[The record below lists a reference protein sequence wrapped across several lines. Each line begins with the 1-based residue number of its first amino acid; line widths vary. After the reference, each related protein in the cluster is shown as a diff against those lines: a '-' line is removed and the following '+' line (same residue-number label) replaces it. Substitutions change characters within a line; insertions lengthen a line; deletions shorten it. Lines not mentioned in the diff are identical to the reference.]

1 MANINIRFDAS
12 MNVSQVKSS
21 VKELQNAF
29 NGLKIPQGLSND
41 INETISKLNK
51 EITNFEAK
59 SSKNLTSMKDVND
72 ITKSYDKILGYFER
86 LKTLTK
92 NIKSKNATDLF
103 PDSALNNIKKANTA
117 LKEYYDSAKKIEDE
131 IKKQNSELKKQED
144 KYKELAGKKEALE
157 SQNKSLSSSKGA
169 NTKQITAKE
178 NERDKLIA
186 QQSTLKKSSEQYK
199 QLEERIKTLRS
210 EIKSLE
216 SQNSKINSTLTTNR
230 ATIKGLES
238 QITSADTVINNLKQS
253 ITELNNQSQQ
263 NAIDILRQKIAEI
276 RNIDISQIPNSLS
289 EIENIIKGMNSEEL
303 AKVEQ
308 ELNRIDLSTDKAAD
322 GFTELGEKVG
332 NLDDQAQSINK
343 TASEL
348 ESLNN
353 RVQAFFGISN
363 SIYIFQRLLRN
374 AFETVS
380 DLDKAMTE
388 TAVVTDFS
396 VGDMWEA
403 LPRYTESANKLG
415 TTTLGAYQT
424 MTLFYQQGLKTN
436 EVFEIGTE
444 TMKMARIAGMDYT
457 KATDLMTAA
466 LRGFNMELN
475 EVSAQR
481 INDVYSELAAI
492 TAADTEEIADAMTRT
507 ASIANSAGME
517 FETTS
522 AFLSQM
528 IETTREA
535 PENLGTAMKTIVA
548 RFQELKKAPS
558 EIASE
563 IDGEAIDVNKIDTAL
578 KSIGVSLMDNVTGQF
593 RDLDDVFL
601 EIASKWQSL
610 DKNTQRY
617 IATIAAG
624 SRQQSRF
631 IAMMSDYDRTMELVD
646 AANNSAGASQ
656 RQFEK
661 TTESLESKIN
671 KLKNAWNEFAMGIV
685 NDQLIKFSIDTLT
698 SLLTILNKIT
708 NTSNKGVNSILK
720 LTMAIMGLKAG
731 KTVLSS
737 LIKFVGKQWIGVKQ
751 NTDEIRSLGD
761 AFTLLK
767 TKGDKGKKGI
777 EGVSKTFKDFYAD
790 LVKGIVVKDIDFNTI
805 GTSLASQLDDID
817 SKKIQ
822 DLANQYQASTTQV
835 IAFNKARLSG
845 VPVEKAAILLRDEE
859 AARQLLNARLT
870 DEETRAIVEETVAR
884 QGNLKTIELSNGA
897 RAAEYVKLLFSKK
910 ATRAV
915 AAENL
920 GLATKTGEATVATTK
935 LGAALM
941 ALPIGWVVAGIAAI
955 VAGFAILAKIKYENS
970 LKGQLENVQ
979 KTLEKTQ
986 ESLADAKTALED
998 LTSSKDKFEEVESSF
1013 NGLVEGTDAW
1023 NEKLLESNNLI
1034 SELISKYPELRVI
1047 DNNGRLTI
1055 DEDSFDEA
1063 IKKQNEIIT
1072 TWSSVN
1078 TTLSAKQNTL
1088 QAKSDYEALG
1098 KKLTGQSTTEVA
1110 DAFVKALQ
1118 DNPNL
1123 FKYGAE
1129 ALRTAAD
1136 EYTSADL
1143 SGLSDSIVNSIYE
1156 SKDDLISAY
1165 NKISTAQIQEQQ
1177 AIQVAIKNG
1186 LSGNED
1192 INKNQLDTATF
1203 ILSTNYDKIYK
1214 AQKDKIEE
1222 GLDGANE
1229 TEAREWANAK
1239 GFKYVNQD
1247 FFDKDVNYID
1257 TSGNAQ
1263 KISNEIVS
1271 EELAELKAQNE
1282 IQERAKEL
1290 INTLDN
1296 VNKGFAD
1303 SLSQYS
1309 ENVSSTLISDILS
1322 KSDTIN
1328 SEVINTLSE
1337 NEDAILASAN
1347 SYFSGL
1353 SDEETAR
1360 TLSSLLGEEYDTVYA
1375 DIDTYKTELVDLL
1388 NKNVKDIQSA
1398 QVKRNLEITSTIAK
1412 SLKLDEDTLNDKLYY
1427 SINEFI
1433 SSLDESQK
1441 NIFNTLASS
1450 IEENLGSNAS
1460 DAFVKSILDSFYD
1473 GGAEDTQDVLN
1484 SLNEIDFSDPIS
1496 SFEKLNKNIQSTN
1509 EYVAKASKEI
1519 LSMGKNA
1526 YSTSSQIKYFYTK
1539 MSESEDIQKEISD
1552 LIEENGRI
1560 TSQDL
1565 KDIASQGG
1573 QLQKVLD
1580 NTGLSTTALAKAF
1593 TKLEKGEIVL
1603 NDLTDSGLKLLSS
1616 MEQLNTVVEDVY
1628 DIVDN
1633 FEPDRDLGE
1642 VADYFNEITDTA
1654 IEMYQGGE
1662 YGNDQMISYIKLLFG
1677 EDAWSQALAD
1687 ADGNLEDA
1695 EKKFIDKINILKN
1708 NIYGAWRDLALNYQ
1722 DEISDFNNKT
1732 NNDFGINLGA
1742 DKSINLKIN
1751 GMTTNEIVAAVSEI
1765 YGVSDEYAKA
1775 LIADFKNYSGE
1786 FATVVNYNDAVS
1798 GLVDY
1803 INGNTFE
1810 NFDKTVFSSENI
1822 KSTANLLGI
1831 SEDEYLVMLGR
1842 MYDSTVKTAD
1852 DAKKAFQ
1859 KNKIGYID
1867 IFDKDIDKDYNEI
1880 LNNIIEATGNTDL
1893 SSLSKQFITQDK
1905 FIIDDFQETMS
1916 KLNVPDG
1923 VVNKMISD
1931 IAGTIGD
1938 TPMTINGVEVNKE
1951 ELAKEGVDVSQFLTS
1966 TVESANW
1973 EKVGQSILDG
1983 IVNGVK
1989 SNWEKLKKSIYN
2001 PIKKGVDNAVSYGKL
2016 NLPKIVANELI
2027 QYIWVKFIKK
2037 NDPSDL
2043 VKGKDTTTPIR
2054 RIPSKRELFNEY
2066 QQRKLEEAAESQID
2080 YSSPVVSG
2088 YNNKKAQTYGK
2099 NSDDDDND
2107 SNDTIKVTE
2116 YADAL
2121 DKLYNTYQR
2130 INKELRL
2137 INKYQERYDRLLDTA
2152 NVTGK
2157 DLANNLEKQKKY
2169 YELLIDRNKTV
2180 KDTRNNQIES
2190 ILNQKAKYKHTD
2202 EDGNES
2208 WKYSKSAISKYFNYN
2223 KEYGLLT
2230 VKDIS
2235 KYNSLRKTNSE
2246 LYEHLEDIRSKLEGY
2261 QSDIEEANDNL
2272 EDATNAL
2279 EDMLKEGREQYRDLE
2294 DRVYEAIIYREQEKI
2309 DSLDRI
2315 NNSIN
2320 DANKDLIDSIQN
2332 NLDKIRQDR
2341 QNQETEKDIAGK
2353 ERRLAYLRRDTSNAN
2368 ALEIKKLEEELANQ
2382 KEDYTDT
2389 LIDQKISELQE
2400 QNNEAAEQR
2409 QQQIDLLQ
2417 AQLDSDE
2424 KRGEFWEE
2432 AHTLLKD
2439 GIDKTGKLVQTSQL
2453 VELLKSAE
2461 GFAGMSQVE
2470 QMDWFQDLGK
2480 TAAKGWLWL
2489 QNFMNTAFGANTL
2502 YYQWETGQVS
2512 TGDKITANNKTD
2524 NKTVNGTVNN
2534 KGNLTTTP
2542 SKGGQ
2547 YFEYSGDKLYQDED
2561 GNWITEERLRSARRF
2576 KPRTK
2581 IKVRA
2586 AKNGKIVLVSTTA
2599 NEQGIL
2605 VADNDPNKA
2614 YTDLNVTTNSPDKYQ
2629 HYYTNAARRIQE
2641 ATAGNT
2647 LKFAAYKTG
2656 GLADF
2661 TGPAWLD
2668 GTKTKPELILNQRDT
2683 ENFIQLKDILRSL
2696 LNNNQF
2702 NNSGNGGDNIY
2713 EIHIEVDKLENDYDV
2728 EQVANKVKRMI
2739 VNDSQYR
2746 NVNAINRLR

>member
-29 NGLKIPQGLSND
+29 NGLKLPQGLSND

-59 SSKNLTSMKDVND
+59 SSKNLTSMKDVSD
-72 ITKSYDKILGYFER
+72 ITKSYDKILGHFER
-86 LKTLTK
+86 LKALTK
-92 NIKSKNATDLF
+92 NLKSKNATDLF
-103 PDSALNNIKKANTA
+103 PDSALNNIKKANIA

-131 IKKQNSELKKQED
+131 IKRQNSELKKQED
-144 KYKELAGKKEALE
+144 KYKELADKKAALE

-186 QQSTLKKSSEQYK
+186 QQSTVKKSSEQYK

-210 EIKSLE
+210 EIKNLE

-601 EIASKWQSL
+601 EIASKWQNL

-671 KLKNAWNEFAMGIV
+671 KLKNAWNEFAMGIA
-685 NDQLIKFSIDTLT
+685 NDQLIKFGIDALT
-698 SLLTILNKIT
+698 SLLTILNKVT

-720 LTMAIMGLKAG
+720 LTIAIMGLKAG
-731 KTVLSS
+731 KTVLSG
-737 LIKFVGKQWIGVKQ
+737 LIKFIGKQWVGVKQ

-790 LVKGIVVKDIDFNTI
+790 LAKGTIVKDIDFNTI

-822 DLANQYQASTTQV
+822 DLATQYRASTTQV

-859 AARQLLNARLT
+859 AAKQLFNARLT

-897 RAAEYVKLLFSKK
+897 RAAEYVKLLFGKK
-910 ATRAV
+910 ATRAL
-915 AAENL
+915 AAEQL
-920 GLATKTGEATVATTK
+920 GLATKTGGATAATTK
-935 LGAALM
+935 LGATLM
-941 ALPIGWVVAGIAAI
+941 GLPIGWVVAGIAAI
-955 VAGFAILAKIKYENS
+955 TAGFIILAKVNYENS

-986 ESLADAKTALED
+986 ESLTDVKTALED

-1013 NGLVEGTDAW
+1013 NGLVEGTSAW

-1034 SELISKYPELRVI
+1034 SELISKYPELRVS

-1055 DEDSFDEA
+1055 DEDSFDEV

-1078 TTLSAKQNTL
+1078 TTLSARQNTL

-1136 EYTSADL
+1136 EYTSANL

-1203 ILSTNYDKIYK
+1203 ILSTNYDKIYE

-1229 TEAREWANAK
+1229 TEAKEWAEAK
-1239 GFKYVNQD
+1239 NFKYVDQD
-1247 FFDKDVNYID
+1247 FFDRDVNYID
-1257 TSGNAQ
+1257 ASGNAQ

-1282 IQERAKEL
+1282 IKERAKEL

-1309 ENVSSTLISDILS
+1309 ENVSNTLISDILS

-1460 DAFVKSILDSFYD
+1460 DTFVKSILDSFYD
-1473 GGAEDTQDVLN
+1473 GSAEDTQNVLN

-1496 SFEKLNKNIQSTN
+1496 SFEKLNENIQSTN

-1519 LSMGKNA
+1519 LSMGKSA

-1539 MSESEDIQKEISD
+1539 ISESEDIQKEISD
-1552 LIEENGRI
+1552 LIEENGKI

-1616 MEQLNTVVEDVY
+1616 MGQLNTVVEDVY

-1677 EDAWSQALAD
+1677 EDAWTQALAD
-1687 ADGNLEDA
+1687 ASGNLEDA

-1973 EKVGQSILDG
+1973 EKVGQSILNG

-1989 SNWEKLKKSIYN
+1989 SNWEKLKNSIYN
-2001 PIKKGVDNAVSYGKL
+2001 PVKKGVDNAVSYGKL

-2027 QYIWVKFIKK
+2027 QYVWVKFIKK

-2043 VKGKDTTTPIR
+2043 VKGKDTTTSEPR
-2054 RIPSKRELFNEY
+2054 HASRLDTFNEY

-2080 YSSPVVSG
+2080 YSNISPVVSG

-2099 NSDDDDND
+2099 NSDDDDDSD

-2116 YADAL
+2116 YPEAL

-2137 INKYQERYDRLLDTA
+2137 INKYQERYDRLLDRA

-2169 YELLIDRNKTV
+2169 YELLIDRNKTA
-2180 KDTRNNQIES
+2180 KDTRKNQIGS
-2190 ILNQKAKYKHTD
+2190 ILKQKAKYKHTD

-2223 KEYGLLT
+2223 KKYNLLS

-2235 KYNSLRKTNSE
+2235 KYNSLRKTNPE

-2272 EDATNAL
+2272 EDANNAL
-2279 EDMLKEGREQYRDLE
+2279 EDILNNGKEQYTDLE
-2294 DRVYEAIIYREQEKI
+2294 DRVYEAIVYREQEKI
-2309 DSLDRI
+2309 DSLEKI
-2315 NNSIN
+2315 NDSIN

-2341 QNQETEKDIAGK
+2341 QNQETEKDVAEK

-2368 ALEIKKLEEELANQ
+2368 ALEIKKLEEELADQ

-2389 LIDQKISELQE
+2389 LIDQKISELQD
-2400 QNNEAAEQR
+2400 QNDAAAEQR
-2409 QQQIDLLQ
+2409 QQQINLLQ

-2424 KRGEFWEE
+2424 ERGEFWKE
-2432 AHTLLKD
+2432 AHTLIKN
-2439 GIDKTGKLVQTSQL
+2439 GIDQTTGELKKNSAM

-2461 GFAGMSQVE
+2461 GWEGLSAVGKMVW
-2470 QMDWFQDLGK
+2470 MDELNS
-2480 TAAKGWLWL
+2480 TASEAWTFFK
-2489 QNFMNTAFGANTL
+2489 NYMNTAMGLDTL
-2502 YYQWETGQVS
+2502 LYKFNQGEVNR
-2512 TGDKITANNKTD
+2512 GDKITSIDKNGNK
-2524 NKTVNGTVNN
+2524 VGGTVSS
-2534 KGNLTTTP
+2534 KGNLINYGKP
-2542 SKGGQ
+2542 NDNI
-2547 YFEYSGDKLYQDED
+2547 YFKTSGDELIWDEKNKKWINKTGSINERRRFTPDSEWNLRVWNDSKQQVNTVKAKANQDGFLTYNGKTFEKVTIDKNGWFYTPTAAAKIKKNPKLYPK
-2561 GNWITEERLRSARRF
+2561 ARF
-2576 KPRTK
+2576 
-2581 IKVRA
+2581 
-2586 AKNGKIVLVSTTA
+2586 
-2599 NEQGIL
+2599 
-2605 VADNDPNKA
+2605 
-2614 YTDLNVTTNSPDKYQ
+2614 
-2629 HYYTNAARRIQE
+2629 
-2641 ATAGNT
+2641 
-2647 LKFAAYKTG
+2647 KTG

-2683 ENFIQLKDILRSL
+2683 ENFIQLKDILGNL
-2696 LNNNQF
+2696 LRDNTLNAST
-2702 NNSGNGGDNIY
+2702 NSGDNYY
-2713 EIHIEVDKLENDYDV
+2713 EVHIEVDKLESDYDV
-2728 EQVANKVKRMI
+2728 EQVADKVKRMI
-2739 VNDSQYR
+2739 NSDARYR
-2746 NVNAINRLR
+2746 NVNSINKLR

>member
-21 VKELQNAF
+21 VKEMQNAF
-29 NGLKIPQGLSND
+29 NGLKLPQGLSND

-86 LKTLTK
+86 LRTLTK
-92 NIKSKNATDLF
+92 NVKSKNATDLF

-144 KYKELAGKKEALE
+144 KYKELADKKAALE

-178 NERDKLIA
+178 KERDELIA
-186 QQSTLKKSSEQYK
+186 QQSTLKKSSDKYK
-199 QLEERIKTLRS
+199 QLEERIKTLRN
-210 EIKSLE
+210 EIKSLD
-216 SQNSKINSTLTTNR
+216 SQNSKINNTLTTNK

-238 QITSADTVINNLKQS
+238 QIASADVVVNNLKQS
-253 ITELNNQSQQ
+253 ISELNNQSQQ
-263 NAIDILRQKIAEI
+263 NAIDILRQKIAGI

-593 RDLDDVFL
+593 RELDKVFL

-661 TTESLESKIN
+661 TTESLESKLN
-671 KLKNAWNEFAMGIV
+671 KLKNAWNEFAMGIA
-685 NDQLIKFSIDTLT
+685 NDQLIKFGIDALT
-698 SLLTILNKIT
+698 SFLTILNKVT
-708 NTSNKGVNSILK
+708 NTSSKGVNSILK

-731 KTVLSS
+731 KTVLSG

-751 NTDEIRSLGD
+751 NTDGVRSLGD
-761 AFTLLK
+761 AFVLLK
-767 TKGDKGKKGI
+767 AKGDKGKTGI
-777 EGVSKTFKDFYAD
+777 QGVSKTLKDFYSD
-790 LVKGIVVKDIDFNTI
+790 LAKGKVIKDIDF
-805 GTSLASQLDDID
+805 GTVGASLASQLNDVD

-822 DLANQYQASTTQV
+822 DLATQYQASTTQV

-845 VPVEKAAILLRDEE
+845 VPVQKAAILLRDEE
-859 AARQLLNARLT
+859 AAKQLLNAKLT
-870 DEETRAIVEETVAR
+870 DEETKAIVEETIAK
-884 QGNLKTIELSNGA
+884 QGNLKVTELSNGA
-897 RAAEYVKLLFSKK
+897 RAAEYIKLLFYKK
-910 ATRAV
+910 ATRAA
-915 AAENL
+915 AAEQL
-920 GLATKTGEATVATTK
+920 GLATTTEGVTVATTK
-935 LGAALM
+935 LGAAFM
-941 ALPIGWVVAGIAAI
+941 SLPIGWIVAGVAALGVGIAA
-955 VAGFAILAKIKYENS
+955 LANYNYNIS
-970 LKGQLENVQ
+970 DKGQLKQTKAALDEV
-979 KTLEKTQ
+979 Q
-986 ESLADAKTALED
+986 ESISSTKSALED
-998 LTSSKDKFEEVESSF
+998 LKNGQENLSDLENSF
-1013 NGLVEGTDAW
+1013 DGLVEGTDAW
-1023 NEKLLESNNLI
+1023 NQKLLETNTLI
-1034 SELISKYPELRVI
+1034 SELISKYPGLKVI
-1047 DNNGRLTI
+1047 EQNGRLTI
-1055 DEDSFDEA
+1055 DSDSFEEV
-1063 IKKQNEIIT
+1063 IKQQNEALKTQSNMSI
-1072 TWSSVN
+1072 
-1078 TTLSAKQNTL
+1078 TLSAKENYLQNKVDFNDITDFEI
-1088 QAKSDYEALG
+1088 SDSLTQKVAELFQRNSSALKYNREQLEAALG
-1098 KKLTGQSTTEVA
+1098 PGDDLKGLSNDAVQKLIDEGDKLVA
-1110 DAFVKALQ
+1110 ALNKVETSSIQQKQAIESVVKTQLNDKGLNEREISAIATIAASNYDAIVERNSLGNFGLNNGANKDEA
-1118 DNPNL
+1118 
-1123 FKYGAE
+1123 KEWAE
-1129 ALRTAAD
+1129 AIGVTYVKQDTFDR
-1136 EYTSADL
+1136 
-1143 SGLSDSIVNSIYE
+1143 
-1156 SKDDLISAY
+1156 
-1165 NKISTAQIQEQQ
+1165 
-1177 AIQVAIKNG
+1177 
-1186 LSGNED
+1186 D
-1192 INKNQLDTATF
+1192 IT
-1203 ILSTNYDKIYK
+1203 
-1214 AQKDKIEE
+1214 
-1222 GLDGANE
+1222 
-1229 TEAREWANAK
+1229 
-1239 GFKYVNQD
+1239 
-1247 FFDKDVNYID
+1247 YID
-1257 TSGNAQ
+1257 SSGQEQ
-1263 KISNEIVS
+1263 KISNETVAKQLQEIRS
-1271 EELAELKAQNE
+1271 QKEIEENANN
-1282 IQERAKEL
+1282 L
-1290 INTLDN
+1290 IEVLGN
-1296 VNKGFAD
+1296 VNKGFTD

-1309 ENVSSTLISDILS
+1309 ENVSNTLISDILS

-1337 NEDAILASAN
+1337 NEDAILDSAN
-1347 SYFSGL
+1347 SYFKGL

-1398 QVKRNLEITSTIAK
+1398 QVKRNLKITTAIAK
-1412 SLKLDEDTLNDKLYY
+1412 SFKLNKEALNDELYY

-1450 IEENLGSNAS
+1450 IEENLGSNTS
-1460 DAFVKSILDSFYD
+1460 DAFVKSIMGSFV
-1473 GGAEDTQDVLN
+1473 GSGAEDAQAVLD
-1484 SLNEIDFSDPIS
+1484 SLNGIDFSDPIS
-1496 SFEKLNKNIQSTN
+1496 SFEKLNENIQSTN

-1519 LSMGKNA
+1519 LNMGESA

-1539 MSESEDIQKEISD
+1539 ISESEDIQKEITD
-1552 LIEENGRI
+1552 LIEENGKI

-1603 NDLTDSGLKLLSS
+1603 SDLTDSGLKLLSS
-1616 MEQLNTVVEDVY
+1616 MEQLNTVIEDVY
-1628 DIVDN
+1628 DTVDN

-1677 EDAWSQALAD
+1677 EDAWTQALAD
-1687 ADGNLEDA
+1687 AGGNLEDA

-1732 NNDFGINLGA
+1732 NNNFGIDLGA

-1765 YGVSDEYAKA
+1765 YGVSNEYAKA

-1786 FATVVNYNDAVS
+1786 FATAVNYNDAVS

-1880 LNNIIEATGNTDL
+1880 LNSIIEATGNTDL
-1893 SSLSKQFITQDK
+1893 SSLSEQFITQDK
-1905 FIIDDFQETMS
+1905 FIIDDFQKTMS
-1916 KLNVPDG
+1916 QLNVPDD
-1923 VVNKMISD
+1923 VVNKMLSD

-1951 ELAKEGVDVSQFLTS
+1951 ELAKEGTDVSQLLTS

-1989 SNWEKLKKSIYN
+1989 SNWEKLKNSIYSSV
-2001 PIKKGVDNAVSYGKL
+2001 KKGVDEAVSYGKI
-2016 NLPKIVANELI
+2016 NLPKIVANELT

-2043 VKGKDTTTPIR
+2043 VKEKDTTTSTR
-2054 RIPSKRELFNEY
+2054 RIPSKREIFNEY

-2080 YSSPVVSG
+2080 YSNISPVVSG

-2099 NSDDDDND
+2099 NSDDDDSD

-2235 KYNSLRKTNSE
+2235 KYNSLRKTNPE

-2279 EDMLKEGREQYRDLE
+2279 EDMLKEGRDQYRDLE

-2341 QNQETEKDIAGK
+2341 QNQETEKDIAEK

-2400 QNNEAAEQR
+2400 QNDEAAEQR

-2453 VELLKSAE
+2453 VQLLKTAE
-2461 GFAGMSQVE
+2461 GFEGMSQVE

-2480 TAAKGWLWL
+2480 TAAEGWLWL

-2576 KPRTK
+2576 NPGTK

-2599 NEQGIL
+2599 NKQGIL

-2614 YTDLNVTTNSPDKYQ
+2614 YTDLNVTTNSPDKFQ
-2629 HYYTNAARRIQE
+2629 HYYTNAARKIQE
-2641 ATAGNT
+2641 ATTGNK

-2668 GTKTKPELILNQRDT
+2668 GTKTKPELVLNQRDT
-2683 ENFIQLKDILRSL
+2683 ENFIQLKDILGNL
-2696 LNNNQF
+2696 LRGNMLNAST
-2702 NNSGNGGDNIY
+2702 NSGDNYY
-2713 EIHIEVDKLENDYDV
+2713 EVHIEVDKLESDYDV
-2728 EQVANKVKRMI
+2728 EQVADKVKRMI
-2739 VNDSQYR
+2739 NSDARYR
-2746 NVNAINRLR
+2746 NVNSINKLR

>member
-92 NIKSKNATDLF
+92 NIKSKNGADLF

-178 NERDKLIA
+178 KERDKLIA

-210 EIKSLE
+210 EIKNLE

-238 QITSADTVINNLKQS
+238 QITSADTVISNLKQS

-289 EIENIIKGMNSEEL
+289 QIENIIKGMNSEEL

-308 ELNRIDLSTDKAAD
+308 QMNKLDLSTDKAAD
-322 GFTELGEKVG
+322 GFTELGDKVG

-348 ESLNN
+348 ELLNN
-353 RVQAFFGISN
+353 RVQTFFGISN

-646 AANNSAGASQ
+646 AANDSAGASQ

-685 NDQLIKFSIDTLT
+685 NDQLIKFGIDALT

-720 LTMAIMGLKAG
+720 LTIAIMGLRVG
-731 KTVLSS
+731 KTVLSG
-737 LIKFVGKQWIGVKQ
+737 LIKFIGKQWVGVKQ

-790 LVKGIVVKDIDFNTI
+790 LAKGTIVKDIDFNEV

-822 DLANQYQASTTQV
+822 DLATQYQASTTQV

-845 VPVEKAAILLRDEE
+845 VPVEKAAILLKDEE
-859 AARQLLNARLT
+859 AAKLLLNAKLT
-870 DEETRAIVEETVAR
+870 DEETKAIVEETIAK
-884 QGNLKTIELSNGA
+884 QGNLKVTELSNGA
-897 RAAEYVKLLFSKK
+897 RAAEYVKLLFCKK
-910 ATRAV
+910 ATRAA
-915 AAENL
+915 AAEQL
-920 GLATKTGEATVATTK
+920 GLATTTGKTTVATTK

-941 ALPIGWVVAGIAAI
+941 DLPIGWVVAGIAAI
-955 VAGFAILAKIKYENS
+955 TAGFIVLAKVRYENS
-970 LKGQLENVQ
+970 LKGQLENIQ

-986 ESLADAKTALED
+986 EGLTDAKTALED
-998 LTSSKDKFEEVESSF
+998 LTDSKDKFKEVESSF
-1013 NGLVEGTDAW
+1013 NGLVEVTSAW

-1034 SELISKYPELRVI
+1034 SELISKYPELRVS

-1078 TTLSAKQNTL
+1078 TTLSARQNTL

-1098 KKLTGQSTTEVA
+1098 EKLTGQSTTEVA

-1129 ALRTAAD
+1129 ALRTAAG
-1136 EYTSADL
+1136 EYTSIDL
-1143 SGLSDSIVNSIYE
+1143 STLSNSIVSSIYE

-1186 LSGNED
+1186 LSSNED

-1229 TEAREWANAK
+1229 TEAREWAEAK
-1239 GFKYVNQD
+1239 DFKYINQD
-1247 FFDKDVNYID
+1247 FFDREVNYID
-1257 TSGNAQ
+1257 ASGNAQ

-1271 EELAELKAQNE
+1271 EELAELRAQNE
-1282 IQERAKEL
+1282 IEERAKEL

-1296 VNKGFAD
+1296 VNKGFTD

-1473 GGAEDTQDVLN
+1473 GSAEDTQNVLN

-1496 SFEKLNKNIQSTN
+1496 SFEKLNENIQSTN

-1519 LSMGKNA
+1519 LSMGKSA

-1552 LIEENGRI
+1552 LIEENGKI

-1603 NDLTDSGLKLLSS
+1603 NDLTDGGLKLLSS

-1677 EDAWSQALAD
+1677 EDAWTQALAD
-1687 ADGNLEDA
+1687 ASGNLEDA

-1893 SSLSKQFITQDK
+1893 SSLSKQFITQNK

-1923 VVNKMISD
+1923 VVNKMLSD
-1931 IAGTIGD
+1931 IAGTIGN

-1973 EKVGQSILDG
+1973 EKVGQSILNG

-1989 SNWEKLKKSIYN
+1989 SNWEKLKNSIYN
-2001 PIKKGVDNAVSYGKL
+2001 PVKKGVDNAVSYGKL
-2016 NLPKIVANELI
+2016 NLPKIVANELT

-2043 VKGKDTTTPIR
+2043 VKGKGATASEPRHASRLDT
-2054 RIPSKRELFNEY
+2054 FNEY

-2088 YNNKKAQTYGK
+2088 YNNKKAKTYGK
-2099 NSDDDDND
+2099 NYDDDDDND

-2137 INKYQERYDRLLDTA
+2137 INKYQERYNRLLDRA

-2169 YELLIDRNKTV
+2169 YELLIDRNKTA
-2180 KDTRNNQIES
+2180 KDTRKNQIGS
-2190 ILNQKAKYKHTD
+2190 ILKQKAKYKHTD

-2223 KEYGLLT
+2223 KKYNLLT

-2235 KYNSLRKTNSE
+2235 KYNSLRKTNPE

-2272 EDATNAL
+2272 EDANNAL
-2279 EDMLKEGREQYRDLE
+2279 EDILNNGKEQYGDLE
-2294 DRVYEAIIYREQEKI
+2294 DRVYEAIVYREQEKI
-2309 DSLDRI
+2309 DSLEKI
-2315 NNSIN
+2315 NDSIN

-2341 QNQETEKDIAGK
+2341 QNQKTEKDITEK

-2368 ALEIKKLEEELANQ
+2368 ALEIKKLEEELADQ

-2389 LIDQKISELQE
+2389 LIDQKISELQD
-2400 QNNEAAEQR
+2400 QNDAAAEQR
-2409 QQQIDLLQ
+2409 QQQINLLQ

-2424 KRGEFWEE
+2424 KRGEFWKE
-2432 AHTLLKD
+2432 AHTLIKN
-2439 GIDKTGKLVQTSQL
+2439 GIDQTTGELKKNSAM

-2461 GFAGMSQVE
+2461 GWEGLSAVGKMVW
-2470 QMDWFQDLGK
+2470 MDELNS
-2480 TAAKGWLWL
+2480 TASEAWTFFK
-2489 QNFMNTAFGANTL
+2489 NYMNTAMGLDTL
-2502 YYQWETGQVS
+2502 LYKFNQGEVNR
-2512 TGDKITANNKTD
+2512 GDKITSIDKNGNK
-2524 NKTVNGTVNN
+2524 VGGTVSS
-2534 KGNLTTTP
+2534 KGNLINYGKP
-2542 SKGGQ
+2542 NDNI
-2547 YFEYSGDKLYQDED
+2547 YFKTSGDELIWDEKNKKWINKTGSINERRRFTPDSEWNLRVWNESKQQVNTVKAKANQDGFLTYNGKTFEKVTIDKQGWFYTPTAAAKIKKNPKLYPK
-2561 GNWITEERLRSARRF
+2561 ARF
-2576 KPRTK
+2576 
-2581 IKVRA
+2581 
-2586 AKNGKIVLVSTTA
+2586 
-2599 NEQGIL
+2599 
-2605 VADNDPNKA
+2605 
-2614 YTDLNVTTNSPDKYQ
+2614 
-2629 HYYTNAARRIQE
+2629 
-2641 ATAGNT
+2641 
-2647 LKFAAYKTG
+2647 KTG

-2668 GTKTKPELILNQRDT
+2668 GTKTKPELVLNQRDT
-2683 ENFIQLKDILRSL
+2683 ENFI
-2696 LNNNQF
+2696 
-2702 NNSGNGGDNIY
+2702 
-2713 EIHIEVDKLENDYDV
+2713 
-2728 EQVANKVKRMI
+2728 
-2739 VNDSQYR
+2739 
-2746 NVNAINRLR
+2746 

>member
-210 EIKSLE
+210 EIKNLE

-230 ATIKGLES
+230 AAIKGLES

-289 EIENIIKGMNSEEL
+289 QIENIIKGMNSEEL

-308 ELNRIDLSTDKAAD
+308 QINKLDISTDKAAD
-322 GFTELGEKVG
+322 GFTELGDKVG

-685 NDQLIKFSIDTLT
+685 NDQLIKFGIDALT
-698 SLLTILNKIT
+698 SLLTILNKVT
-708 NTSNKGVNSILK
+708 NTSSKGVNSILK
-720 LTMAIMGLKAG
+720 LTMAIMSLKAG
-731 KTVLSS
+731 KTVLSG
-737 LIKFVGKQWIGVKQ
+737 LIKFIGKQWVGVKQ

-805 GTSLASQLDDID
+805 GASLASQLDNID

-822 DLANQYQASTTQV
+822 DLATQYQASTTQV

-859 AARQLLNARLT
+859 AAKQLLNARLT

-920 GLATKTGEATVATTK
+920 GLATKTEGATVATTK

-941 ALPIGWVVAGIAAI
+941 ALPIGWIIAGIAALGVGI
-955 VAGFAILAKIKYENS
+955 AALANYNYNIS
-970 LKGQLENVQ
+970 DKGQLEQTKAALDEV
-979 KTLEKTQ
+979 Q
-986 ESLADAKTALED
+986 ESINSTKSALED
-998 LTSSKDKFEEVESSF
+998 LKSGQENLSNLENSF
-1013 NGLVEGTDAW
+1013 DGLVEGTDAW
-1023 NEKLLESNNLI
+1023 NQKLLETNTLI
-1034 SELISKYPELRVI
+1034 SELISKYPGLKVI
-1047 DNNGRLTI
+1047 EQNGRLTI
-1055 DEDSFDEA
+1055 DSDSFEEV
-1063 IKKQNEIIT
+1063 IKQQNEALQT
-1072 TWSSVN
+1072 QSNMSM
-1078 TTLSAKQNTL
+1078 TLSARENYL
-1088 QAKSDYEALG
+1088 QSKVDFNDITDFEISDNLTRKVAELFQRNPSALKYNREQLESALG
-1098 KKLTGQSTTEVA
+1098 PG
-1110 DAFVKALQ
+1110 
-1118 DNPNL
+1118 
-1123 FKYGAE
+1123 
-1129 ALRTAAD
+1129 
-1136 EYTSADL
+1136 
-1143 SGLSDSIVNSIYE
+1143 
-1156 SKDDLISAY
+1156 DDL
-1165 NKISTAQIQEQQ
+1165 
-1177 AIQVAIKNG
+1177 NG
-1186 LSGNED
+1186 LSNDAVQKLIDEGDKLVAALNKVEASSIQQKQAIESVVKTQLSGKGLNERE
-1192 INKNQLDTATF
+1192 ISAIAT
-1203 ILSTNYDKIYK
+1203 IAASNYDTIVERNSLGNF
-1214 AQKDKIEE
+1214 A
-1222 GLDGANE
+1222 LNNGANE
-1229 TEAREWANAK
+1229 DEAKEWAKAM
-1239 GFKYVNQD
+1239 GFTYVKQD
-1247 FFDKDVNYID
+1247 FFDRDVIYTD
-1257 TSGNAQ
+1257 ASGQ
-1263 KISNEIVS
+1263 EQTISNETVAKQLQEIKTQKEI
-1271 EELAELKAQNE
+1271 EENANN
-1282 IQERAKEL
+1282 L
-1290 INTLDN
+1290 IEVLGN
-1296 VNKGFAD
+1296 VNKGFTD
-1303 SLSQYS
+1303 SLNQYS

-1473 GGAEDTQDVLN
+1473 GGAEDAQNVLN

-1496 SFEKLNKNIQSTN
+1496 SFEKLNENIQSTN
-1509 EYVAKASKEI
+1509 EYIAKASKEI
-1519 LSMGKNA
+1519 LSMGESA

-1539 MSESEDIQKEISD
+1539 MSESEDIQKEITD
-1552 LIEENGRI
+1552 LIEENGKI

-1593 TKLEKGEIVL
+1593 TKLEKGKIVL
-1603 NDLTDSGLKLLSS
+1603 SDLTDSGLKLLSS

-1677 EDAWSQALAD
+1677 EDAWTQALAD
-1687 ADGNLEDA
+1687 AGGNLEDA

-1732 NNDFGINLGA
+1732 NNDFGISLGA

-1786 FATVVNYNDAVS
+1786 FATAVNYNDAVS

-1905 FIIDDFQETMS
+1905 FIIDDFQKTMS

-1989 SNWEKLKKSIYN
+1989 SNWEKLKNSIYN
-2001 PIKKGVDNAVSYGKL
+2001 PVKKGVDNAVSYGKL
-2016 NLPKIVANELI
+2016 NLPKIVANKLI
-2027 QYIWVKFIKK
+2027 QYVWVKFIKK

-2043 VKGKDTTTPIR
+2043 VKGKDTTTSKH
-2054 RIPSKRELFNEY
+2054 RIPTKREIFDEY

-2137 INKYQERYDRLLDTA
+2137 INKYQERYDRLLDRA

-2169 YELLIDRNKTV
+2169 YELLIDRNKTA
-2180 KDTRNNQIES
+2180 KDTRKNQIGS
-2190 ILNQKAKYKHTD
+2190 ILKQKAKYKHTD

-2223 KEYGLLT
+2223 KKYNLLT

-2235 KYNSLRKTNSE
+2235 KYNSLRKTNPE

-2272 EDATNAL
+2272 EDANNAL
-2279 EDMLKEGREQYRDLE
+2279 EDILNNGKEQYTDLE
-2294 DRVYEAIIYREQEKI
+2294 DRVYEAIVYREQEKI
-2309 DSLDRI
+2309 DSLEKI
-2315 NNSIN
+2315 NDSIN

-2341 QNQETEKDIAGK
+2341 QNQETEKDIAEK

-2368 ALEIKKLEEELANQ
+2368 ALEIKKLEEELADQ

-2389 LIDQKISELQE
+2389 LIDQKISELQD
-2400 QNNEAAEQR
+2400 QNDAAAEQR
-2409 QQQIDLLQ
+2409 QQQINLLQ

-2424 KRGEFWEE
+2424 ERGEFWKE
-2432 AHTLLKD
+2432 AHTLIKN
-2439 GIDKTGKLVQTSQL
+2439 GIDQTTGELKKNSAM

-2461 GFAGMSQVE
+2461 GWEGLSAVGKMVW
-2470 QMDWFQDLGK
+2470 MDELNS
-2480 TAAKGWLWL
+2480 TASEAWTFFK
-2489 QNFMNTAFGANTL
+2489 NYMNTAMGLDTL
-2502 YYQWETGQVS
+2502 LYKFNQGEVNR
-2512 TGDKITANNKTD
+2512 GDKITSIDKNGNK
-2524 NKTVNGTVNN
+2524 VGGTVSS
-2534 KGNLTTTP
+2534 KGNLINYGKP
-2542 SKGGQ
+2542 NDNI
-2547 YFEYSGDKLYQDED
+2547 YFKTSGDELIWDEKNKKWINKTGSINERRRFTPDSEWNLRVWNDSKQQVNTVKAKANQDGFLTYNGKTFEKVTIDKNGWFYTPTAAAKIKKNPKLY
-2561 GNWITEERLRSARRF
+2561 
-2576 KPRTK
+2576 P
-2581 IKVRA
+2581 
-2586 AKNGKIVLVSTTA
+2586 
-2599 NEQGIL
+2599 
-2605 VADNDPNKA
+2605 KA
-2614 YTDLNVTTNSPDKYQ
+2614 S
-2629 HYYTNAARRIQE
+2629 
-2641 ATAGNT
+2641 
-2647 LKFAAYKTG
+2647 FKTG

-2683 ENFIQLKDILRSL
+2683 ENFIQLKDILGNL
-2696 LNNNQF
+2696 LRDNTLNAST
-2702 NNSGNGGDNIY
+2702 NSGDNYY
-2713 EIHIEVDKLENDYDV
+2713 EVHIEVDKLESDYDV
-2728 EQVANKVKRMI
+2728 EQVADKVKRMI
-2739 VNDSQYR
+2739 NSDARYR
-2746 NVNAINRLR
+2746 NVNSINKLR